1 MSIIRVAAPATTANL
16 GPGYDCLGMALD
28 IWNTIEVEALSDGAA
43 PSVCVSG
50 EGEGELESGPE
61 NLIYRSMEFLYRE
74 LGRPMP
80 PLRVSCDN
88 EIPLARGLGS
98 SAAAIAGGLAAA
110 NALAAM
116 LGDGGEFAPRDLLE
130 MAATIEGHPDNVAA
144 AVMGGL
150 QLVVTSEHEAG
161 ENTLYTVP
169 VSVPAEIHAV
179 LFIPDVRIS
188 TADARA
194 VLPQQLPVADAVHN
208 MARVALLVAGM
219 STNHPEY
226 LSVATQDKLHQPYR
240 QPLFP
245 AMKLLMRA
253 ALDAGALGAFLSGS
267 GSTVLALTQGR
278 EMTVA
283 YEMAEAARQASVEGA
298 VKITRPTAL
307 GAHLLS

>member
-1 MSIIRVAAPATTANL
+1 MTAMSGLSNTIRVAAPATTANL

-28 IWNTIEVEALSDGAA
+28 IWNTIEVERLPEGAA
-43 PSVCVSG
+43 TVVAVSG
-50 EGEGELESGPE
+50 EGEGELESGAE
-61 NLIYRSMEFLYRE
+61 NLVHRSMEFLYRE
-74 LGRPMP
+74 LGQQLP
-80 PLRVSCDN
+80 PVSVACAN

-110 NALAAM
+110 NALS
-116 LGDGGEFAPRDLLE
+116 GGEFSHRDLLE

-150 QLVVTSEHEAG
+150 QLVVTE

-169 VSVPAEIHAV
+169 VSVPAAIHAV
-179 LFIPDVRIS
+179 LFIPEKRIA

-194 VLPQQLPVADAVHN
+194 VLPQQLSVVDAVHN
-208 MARVALLVAGM
+208 MSRVALLVAGM
-219 STNHPEY
+219 ATNHPEY
-226 LSVATQDKLHQPYR
+226 LEMATQDRLHQPYR

-245 AMKLLMRA
+245 AMKLLMKA
-253 ALDAGALGAFLSGS
+253 ARDAGALGAFLSGS

-283 YEMAEAARQASVEGA
+283 YEMAEAARQASVEGT
-298 VKITRPTAL
+298 VKVTQPTAL

>member
-1 MSIIRVAAPATTANL
+1 MTVIRVAAPATTANL

-28 IWNTIEVEALSDGAA
+28 IWNTLEVEQLPGGDT
-43 PSVCVSG
+43 PSVSVTG
-50 EGEGELESGPE
+50 EGEGELEAGPE
-61 NLIYRSMEFLYRE
+61 NLVYRSMEFLYRE
-74 LGRPMP
+74 LGCPIP
-80 PLRVSCDN
+80 PLRVRCDN

-110 NALAAM
+110 NALSSGGFAA
-116 LGDGGEFAPRDLLE
+116 RDLLE

-150 QLVVTSEHEAG
+150 QLVVTEGQDSG
-161 ENTLYTVP
+161 ESTLYTVP
-169 VSVPAEIHAV
+169 VSVPAAIHAV
-179 LFIPDVRIS
+179 LFIPDVRIA
-188 TADARA
+188 TTDARA
-194 VLPQQLPVADAVHN
+194 VLPQQLPIADAVHN

-219 STNHPEY
+219 ATNHPEY

-245 AMKLLMRA
+245 AMKLLMKA

-283 YEMAEAARQASVEGA
+283 YEMAEAARQASVEGT
-298 VKITRPTAL
+298 VKVTQPTAL
-307 GAHLLS
+307 GAHLVL

>member
-1 MSIIRVAAPATTANL
+1 MTNSASTIRVAAPATTANL

-28 IWNTIEVEALSDGAA
+28 IWNTIEVEPLAVGAA
-43 PSVCVSG
+43 SSVAVSG
-50 EGEGELESGPE
+50 EGEGELEAVPD
-61 NLIYRSMEFLYRE
+61 NLVYRSMEFLYRE
-74 LGRPMP
+74 LGRELP
-80 PLRVSCDN
+80 PVSINCNN

-110 NALAAM
+110 NILS
-116 LGDGGEFAPRDLLE
+116 GGQFSQRDQLE

-150 QLVVTSEHEAG
+150 QLVVADES
-161 ENTLYTVP
+161 TLYTVA
-169 VSVPAEIHAV
+169 VSIPAAMHAV
-179 LFIPDVRIS
+179 LYIPERRIS
-188 TADARA
+188 TADARS

-208 MARVALLVAGM
+208 MSRVALLVAGM
-219 STNHPEY
+219 ATNHPEF
-226 LSVATQDKLHQPYR
+226 LDIATQDRLHQPYR

-245 AMKLLMRA
+245 AMKLLMKA
-253 ALDAGALGAFLSGS
+253 ARDAGALGAFLSGS

-283 YEMAEAARQASVEGA
+283 YEMAEAARQASVDGT
-298 VKITRPTAL
+298 VKVTQPTAL

>member
-1 MSIIRVAAPATTANL
+1 MSDQPERAGTIRVAAPATTANL

-28 IWNTIEVEALSDGAA
+28 IWNTIEVELQPDGTP
-43 PSVCVSG
+43 PSVRVTG
-50 EGEGELESGPE
+50 EGTGELENGPE
-61 NLIYRSMEFLYRE
+61 NLVYRSMEFLYRE
-74 LGRPMP
+74 LGRSIPEV
-80 PLRVSCDN
+80 RVNCAN

-110 NALAAM
+110 NALS
-116 LGDGGEFAPRDLLE
+116 GGEFNSRELLE

-150 QLVVTSEHEAG
+150 QLVVTEES
-161 ENTLYTVP
+161 TLYTVP
-169 VSVPAEIHAV
+169 VSVPASIHAV
-179 LFIPDVRIS
+179 LFIPETRIA

-194 VLPQQLPVADAVHN
+194 VLPQELSVPDAVHN

-219 STNHPEY
+219 ATNHPEY
-226 LSVATQDKLHQPYR
+226 LAVATQDRLHQPYR

-245 AMKLLMRA
+245 AMKLLMKA
-253 ALDAGALGAFLSGS
+253 ARDAGALGAFLSGS
-267 GSTVLALTQGR
+267 GSTVLALTDGR

-283 YEMAEAARQASVEGA
+283 YEMAEAARQASVEGT
-298 VKITRPTAL
+298 VKVTQPTAL

>member
-1 MSIIRVAAPATTANL
+1 MTAISIAAPATTANL

-28 IWNTIEVEALSDGAA
+28 IWNTVDVEPLPAGS
-43 PSVCVSG
+43 PSSVSVYG
-50 EGEGELESGPE
+50 EGAGELEDGPE
-61 NLIYRSMEFLYRE
+61 NLVYRSMDFLYRE
-74 LGRPMP
+74 LGRAIP
-80 PLRVSCDN
+80 PLRVRCSN

-110 NALAAM
+110 NALA
-116 LGDGGEFAPRDLLE
+116 GNEFSPRDLLE

-150 QLVVTSEHEAG
+150 QLVVTEES
-161 ENTLYTVP
+161 TLYTVP
-169 VSVPAEIHAV
+169 VSVPAGIHAV
-179 LFIPDVRIS
+179 AFIPEARIA

-194 VLPQQLPVADAVHN
+194 VLPRQLPVPDAVHN
-208 MARVALLVAGM
+208 MARVALMVAGM
-219 STNHPEY
+219 ATNHPEY
-226 LSVATQDKLHQPYR
+226 LAVATQDRLHQPYR

-245 AMKLLMRA
+245 AMKLLMKA

-283 YEMAEAARQASVEGA
+283 YEMAEAARQASVEGT
-298 VKITRPTAL
+298 VRVTQPTAL
-307 GAHLLS
+307 GAHLVS

>member
-1 MSIIRVAAPATTANL
+1 MTQASQSSNTIRVAAPATTANL

-28 IWNTIEVEALSDGAA
+28 IWNTIEVEPQVTGAA
-43 PSVCVSG
+43 PSVGVSG
-50 EGEGELESGPE
+50 EGAGELETGPE
-61 NLIYRSMEFLYRE
+61 NLVYRSMEFLYTE
-74 LGRPMP
+74 LGQKMP
-80 PLRVSCDN
+80 PVRVSCNN

-110 NALAAM
+110 NALS
-116 LGDGGEFAPRDLLE
+116 GGEFNYRDQLE

-150 QLVVTSEHEAG
+150 QLVVTDDS
-161 ENTLYTVP
+161 TLYTVP
-169 VSVPAEIHAV
+169 VSIPAAIHAV
-179 LFIPDVRIS
+179 LFIPERRIA

-208 MARVALLVAGM
+208 MSRVALLVAGM
-219 STNHPEY
+219 ATNHPEY
-226 LSVATQDKLHQPYR
+226 LEVATQDRLHQPYR

-245 AMKLLMRA
+245 AMKLLMKA
-253 ALDAGALGAFLSGS
+253 ARDAGALGAFLSGS

-283 YEMAEAARQASVEGA
+283 YEMAEAARQASVEGT
-298 VKITRPTAL
+298 VKVTQPTPL

>member
-1 MSIIRVAAPATTANL
+1 MTNSASTIRVAAPATTANL

-28 IWNTIEVEALSDGAA
+28 IWNTIEVEPLAVGAA
-43 PSVCVSG
+43 SSVAVSG
-50 EGEGELESGPE
+50 EGEGELEAVPD
-61 NLIYRSMEFLYRE
+61 NLVYRSMEFLYRE
-74 LGRPMP
+74 LGRELP
-80 PLRVSCDN
+80 PVSINCNN

-110 NALAAM
+110 NILS
-116 LGDGGEFAPRDLLE
+116 GGQFSQRDQLE

-150 QLVVTSEHEAG
+150 QLVVADES
-161 ENTLYTVP
+161 TLYTVA
-169 VSVPAEIHAV
+169 VSIPAAMHAV
-179 LFIPDVRIS
+179 LYIPERRIS
-188 TADARA
+188 TADARS

-208 MARVALLVAGM
+208 MSRVALLVAGM
-219 STNHPEY
+219 ATNHPEF
-226 LSVATQDKLHQPYR
+226 LDIATQDRLHQPYR

-245 AMKLLMRA
+245 AMKLLMKA
-253 ALDAGALGAFLSGS
+253 ARDAGALGAFLSGS

-283 YEMAEAARQASVEGA
+283 YEMAEAARQASVEGM
-298 VKITRPTAL
+298 VKVTQPTAL

>member
-1 MSIIRVAAPATTANL
+1 MTVISIAAPATTANL

-28 IWNTIEVEALSDGAA
+28 IWNTIDVEPLPGGSA
-43 PSVCVSG
+43 PSVSVYG
-50 EGEGELESGPE
+50 EGAGELEDGPE
-61 NLIYRSMEFLYRE
+61 NLVYRSMEFLYRE
-74 LGRPMP
+74 LGRPAP
-80 PLRVSCDN
+80 PLRVRCSN

-110 NALAAM
+110 NALA
-116 LGDGGEFAPRDLLE
+116 GDEFSPRDLLE

-150 QLVVTSEHEAG
+150 QLVVTEES
-161 ENTLYTVP
+161 TLYTVP
-169 VSVPAEIHAV
+169 VSVPAGIHAV
-179 LFIPDVRIS
+179 VFIPEARIA

-208 MARVALLVAGM
+208 MARVALMVAGM
-219 STNHPEY
+219 ATNHPEY
-226 LSVATQDKLHQPYR
+226 LAVATQDKLHQPYR

-245 AMKLLMRA
+245 AMKLLMKA

-283 YEMAEAARQASVEGA
+283 YEMAEAARQASVEGT
-298 VKITRPTAL
+298 VRVTQPTPL
-307 GAHLLS
+307 GAHLVS

>member
-1 MSIIRVAAPATTANL
+1 MTAIRVAAPATTANL

-28 IWNTIEVEALSDGAA
+28 IWNTVEVEPLPDGEA
-43 PSVCVSG
+43 PSVSVSG
-50 EGEGELESGPE
+50 EGAGELEDGPE
-61 NLIYRSMEFLYRE
+61 NLVYRSMEFLYRE

-80 PLRVSCDN
+80 PLRVRCDN

-110 NALAAM
+110 NALANM
-116 LGDGGEFAPRDLLE
+116 NEDGGGFAARDLLE

-150 QLVVTSEHEAG
+150 QLVVTEAQDTR

-169 VSVPAEIHAV
+169 VSVPAAIHAV
-179 LFIPDVRIS
+179 LFIPETRIA

-194 VLPQQLPVADAVHN
+194 VLPQQLSVADAVHN

-219 STNHPEY
+219 ATNHPEY

-245 AMKLLMRA
+245 AMKLLMKA

-283 YEMAEAARQASVEGA
+283 YEMAEAARQASVEGT
-298 VKITRPTAL
+298 VKVTQPTAL
-307 GAHLLS
+307 GAHLVS